1 MWLLLPCQELKH
13 ETVGQLLA
21 LSSLTIAPGGSLAS
35 GIYVFPV
42 NLKAQGVCFY
52 SRCPEISALPFG
64 LVVWDTCM
72 SNSPGAPAVIM
83 VDLSVSLHQIA

>member
-21 LSSLTIAPGGSLAS
+21 LSSLTIAPGTSLTS

-42 NLKAQGVCFY
+42 NLRVHALLFY
-52 SRCPEISALPFG
+52 SLCPEVSALPFG

-72 SNSPGAPAVIM
+72 SNSSGAPAVIM